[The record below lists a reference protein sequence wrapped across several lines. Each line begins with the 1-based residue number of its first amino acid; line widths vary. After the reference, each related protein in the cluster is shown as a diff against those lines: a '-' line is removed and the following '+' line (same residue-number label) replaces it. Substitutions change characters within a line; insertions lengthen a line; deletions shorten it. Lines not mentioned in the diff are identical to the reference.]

1 MAKNKLSG
9 ITISIGGDTTD
20 LSKALKEP
28 DKEASD
34 LQYKLSV
41 IEKTLKMDPGNT
53 DIIAQKFR
61 LLGQAIEN
69 TEKRLDVLK
78 TSQQQFI
85 SSGGDVDS
93 SQYIELQRQIVRTSQ
108 QLDKLKSQRVD
119 IDVKSSSVKSAQN
132 EVDKLDKTID
142 DAEES
147 SKSFSE
153 SFAGAF
159 SGAAIA
165 DGLSSI
171 SEAMQGV
178 VEDSKEYMKIMGALE
193 VSSEQA
199 GYTADQTRQ
208 TYQLLYSVMADDQ
221 TAATT
226 TANLQAIGLS
236 QEKLTELTYASI
248 GAWAKYGDSI
258 PIDGLAESIN
268 ETIKAGEVTG
278 TFADVLNWASGGE
291 DEFNE
296 KLANCKDASERANL
310 VLQEMADQGLTKSAQ
325 KYLENNSA
333 LVENNNLQAEWQE
346 NMAKLSEQILPML
359 NDITEFVN
367 GLIDGFLSLPEP
379 AQTVI
384 TVILGVIA
392 VLSALAPVIMAVAA
406 AATALDVGLL
416 PIIGVI
422 AAIALAIAGII
433 LVIQNWDEICEWFS
447 QKWQEFTSWIGQK
460 WQEFTGWFSEKA
472 DAVVQWFKDLPG
484 NIWNFISSI
493 PGKLKEW
500 GSNAIQKMGDGIG
513 SAGNWVKE
521 KIGEIAD
528 NIINTI
534 KELPG
539 KLFDWGKE
547 LIGHLGDGIASMGSW
562 IGEKVGGIADTISSW
577 LHFSIPDKGPL
588 REVPNW
594 MPDMMKEMGNS
605 IDKNLYLMKKPMNN
619 LANSMKMDFGGD
631 VSKALSYERNIEL
644 NNPIRIDLDGK
655 PIYQNVVKRITKTQ
669 GIRSQFKGAY

>member
-69 TEKRLDVLK
+69 TEKRLDILK

-325 KYLENNSA
+325 KYLDNNSA

-406 AATALDVGLL
+406 AATALNVGLL

-447 QKWQEFTSWIGQK
+447 QKWQEFTGWIGQK

-472 DAVVQWFKDLPG
+472 DAVGLKKVDLGTNEREFRHTAAFTVSLTFSPYEYLVSGKRLYDAEECMLNMYDTCRPIYYIEGEGMCTLTVNG
-484 NIWNFISSI
+484 NEMTANVGQNLTIDTEL
-493 PGKLKEW
+493 KL
-500 GSNAIQKMGDGIG
+500 AYRTDGT
-513 SAGNWVKE
+513 AQ
-521 KIGEIAD
+521 
-528 NIINTI
+528 NTI
-534 KELPG
+534 VTG
-539 KLFDWGKE
+539 DFDDMV
-547 LIGHLGDGIASMGSW
+547 LVNGIN
-562 IGEKVGGIADTISSW
+562 DISVSSGFR
-577 LHFSIPDKGPL
+577 LKI
-588 REVPNW
+588 RPNW
-594 MPDMMKEMGNS
+594 RC
-605 IDKNLYLMKKPMNN
+605 I
-619 LANSMKMDFGGD
+619 
-631 VSKALSYERNIEL
+631 
-644 NNPIRIDLDGK
+644 
-655 PIYQNVVKRITKTQ
+655 
-669 GIRSQFKGAY
+669 